1 VAAEGDGEGSGSK
14 AAGHSRPAAVVDVEV
29 RYAET
34 DQMGV
39 VHHSVYVIWF
49 ELARTRLCLLS
60 GFHYADIEKQ
70 GYYLVVTRTECR
82 FGTGAKYGDTVQVE
96 ARLEE
101 YKSRGLRFVYEV
113 KRGNEIL
120 ASGATEHIWVDRKS
134 GRPCRT
140 PPQLVEPFER
150 AAGLR

>member
-1 VAAEGDGEGSGSK
+1 MAPDEIAGARAAQK
-14 AAGHSRPAAVVDVEV
+14 PADRIDVEV

-49 ELARTRLCLLS
+49 ELARTRLCLQS

-70 GYYLVVTRTECR
+70 GYFLVVTKTECR
-82 FGTGAKYGDTVQVE
+82 FLTGAKYGDTVEVE

-113 KRGNEIL
+113 RRGRELL
-120 ASGATEHIWVDRKS
+120 ASGATEHIWVDRAT

-150 AAGLR
+150 AAGLRP

>member
-1 VAAEGDGEGSGSK
+1 MAPEEIALPRAA
-14 AAGHSRPAAVVDVEV
+14 AAKPAAHVDVEV

-49 ELARTRLCLLS
+49 ELARTRLCLQS

-70 GYYLVVTRTECR
+70 GYFLVVTKTECR
-82 FGTGAKYGDTVQVE
+82 FLTGAKYGDTVAVE

-113 KRGNEIL
+113 RRGHQLL
-120 ASGATEHIWVDRKS
+120 ATGATEHIWVDRHT

-140 PPQLVEPFER
+140 PPHLVEPFER
-150 AAGLR
+150 AAGLLP

>member
-1 VAAEGDGEGSGSK
+1 MAPEEISSERAAAEK
-14 AAGHSRPAAVVDVEV
+14 PAARIDVEV

-49 ELARTRLCLLS
+49 ELARTRLCLQS

-70 GYYLVVTRTECR
+70 GYFLVVTKTECR
-82 FGTGAKYGDTVQVE
+82 FLTGAKYGDTVEVE

-113 KRGNEIL
+113 KRGAQLL
-120 ASGATEHIWVDRKS
+120 ASGATEHIWVDRAS

-150 AAGLR
+150 AAGLRP